1 MNKLLAAAHQ
11 LGTKPGRSRCL
22 DLMTNLQTVTKKIL
36 QPVVLAIA
44 MLFLTP
50 VAELLQA
57 ALMTPVPVQTISNET
72 IVYKSVRSSIAFK
85 G

>member
-1 MNKLLAAAHQ
+1 M
-11 LGTKPGRSRCL
+11 
-22 DLMTNLQTVTKKIL
+22 MTSVQTITKKIL

-50 VAELLQA
+50 VAGLLQA
-57 ALMTPVPVQTISNET
+57 ALKTPVPVQMTSNET
-72 IVYKSVRSSIAFK
+72 VVYKSVHSSIAFK